1 MRLPRV
7 LFPVVAALVY
17 QGSQHSS
24 VDPESG
30 CYSSCGGVKAAE
42 YEAGAKSDSHYG
54 DENLDAGHFEFS
66 LFFDFVYGRAR
77 RGVSLEAYP
86 LAGWPSWPSR
96 GLGTELLEGIDL
108 RENLVGATLPAQE
121 RLWRRRSVPER
132 PIMCK
137 DILFPDRCQF

>member
-7 LFPVVAALVY
+7 LFPVVAGLVY

-42 YEAGAKSDSHYG
+42 YEAGAKSDSHDG

-66 LFFDFVYGRAR
+66 LFFD
-77 RGVSLEAYP
+77 S
-86 LAGWPSWPSR
+86 STD
-96 GLGTELLEGIDL
+96 GLGVVCPWTHIRL
-108 RENLVGATLPAQE
+108 LVGL
-121 RLWRRRSVPER
+121 VV
-132 PIMCK
+132 
-137 DILFPDRCQF
+137 D